1 MGEMTLVFG
10 WDELWSYHDA
20 LADPILKAH
29 LQQEVV
35 GDGWLQRQSAKS
47 QEQILAAAPKEFVEK
62 IVKELRPEVAI
73 KLGLNP
79 YR

>member
-1 MGEMTLVFG
+1 VTLQFS
-10 WDELWSYHDA
+10 WDEIWSYHDA
-20 LADPILKAH
+20 LADPQLKAH
-29 LQQEVV
+29 LQQEVL

-47 QEQILAAAPKEFVEK
+47 QEQILAAAPQEFVES

-79 YR
+79 YQ

>member
-1 MGEMTLVFG
+1 MSLQFS
-10 WDELWSYHDA
+10 WPELWSYHDA
-20 LADPILKAH
+20 LDPILKAH
-29 LQQEVV
+29 LQKEVV